1 MIDITGQE
9 FGKLTALHRSDE
21 VSAGGALWV
30 CRCVCGSET
39 TVRQSN
45 LRQGKTVS
53 CGCLRASQVVQTM
66 QNQLF
71 QAYKYSAKRRGRPWQ
86 LPFEEFIALIGLP
99 CHYCGLTQTSTL
111 TLTSG
116 HALKYNGVDRKDSSI
131 GYVSSNIV
139 PCCFR
144 CNRAKGTSSYEEFV
158 AYLNAIIKFRGT
170 KFQLPPPI
178 LEEMQGKSVLFN

>member
-9 FGKLTALHRSDE
+9 FGNLIALHRSDE
-21 VSAGGALWV
+21 VGVGGALWV
-30 CRCVCGSET
+30 CRCSCGSIT

-45 LRQGKTVS
+45 LKQGRTVS

-66 QNQLF
+66 KNQLF
-71 QAYKYSAKRRGRPWQ
+71 QAYKYSAKKRNLSWQ
-86 LPFEEFIALIGLP
+86 LSFDEFISFIGLS

-116 HALKYNGVDRKDSSI
+116 HTLNYNGIDRKDSSI
-131 GYVSSNIV
+131 GYVFSNLV

-144 CNRAKGTSSYEEFV
+144 CNRAKGKSSYEEFI
-158 AYLNAIIKFRGT
+158 AYINAIAKFRGT